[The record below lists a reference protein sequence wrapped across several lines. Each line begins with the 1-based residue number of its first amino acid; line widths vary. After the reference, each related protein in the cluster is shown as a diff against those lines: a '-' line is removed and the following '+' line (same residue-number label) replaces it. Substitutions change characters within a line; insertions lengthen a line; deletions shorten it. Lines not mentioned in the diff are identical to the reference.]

1 VEDWP
6 PEHLALSPAHLLRL
20 PLLVQQHRHSTALQ
34 PASER
39 AGRKAAGVTRHA
51 LAGALVEA
59 IMVRRLPPSRL
70 GSLPA
75 VSEEEEKKRGA
86 EEALVCPSGGGGAM
100 EWKARHVCDELLQLS
115 VPASW
120 APTALSDWAQF
131 LLVRMLLIRLKKKGC
146 C

>member
-1 VEDWP
+1 M
-6 PEHLALSPAHLLRL
+6 
-20 PLLVQQHRHSTALQ
+20 
-34 PASER
+34 
-39 AGRKAAGVTRHA
+39 TRHA

-59 IMVRRLPPSRL
+59 IMVRRLPPSPL
-70 GSLPA
+70 GSLPPSLPA
-75 VSEEEEKKRGA
+75 VTKEEEKKRG
-86 EEALVCPSGGGGAM
+86 GASLFQWWWGEVGRRATFAM
-100 EWKARHVCDELLQLS
+100 KPFQLS